1 MSSIKL
7 NFKRD
12 KLKSILKENG
22 VKNYSHLSKPE
33 LEKLVE
39 KLDKH
44 TPKVEMKNKLVEDNK
59 HTVKQNKNTKK
70 RITQT
75 RK

>member
-1 MSSIKL
+1 MSSIKF

-44 TPKVEMKNKLVEDNK
+44 TPKVEMNKREDNEY
-59 HTVKQNKNTKK
+59 TVKKNTKK
-70 RITQT
+70 RITKT
-75 RK
+75 KK